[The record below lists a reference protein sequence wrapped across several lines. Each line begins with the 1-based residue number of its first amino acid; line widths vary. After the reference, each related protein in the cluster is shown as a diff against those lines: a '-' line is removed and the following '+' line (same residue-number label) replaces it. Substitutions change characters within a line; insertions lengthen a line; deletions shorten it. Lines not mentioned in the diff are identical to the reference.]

1 MDLINKLERKFGRHA
16 IRHLTRYIIIAYII
30 GYVLYL
36 ISAYTGFPIQ
46 LWLSLNPGA
55 ILSGQIWR
63 LVTWVLIPPS
73 SLNIFT
79 IIMLFCYYQLGTLL
93 ERVWGDFLYDFYIF
107 FGLIMT
113 VIGAFIMYFAGGA
126 LLIEMTGGMM
136 FSTYYVSLSI
146 FLGFAMTF
154 PDQQMLLFFI
164 IPIKI
169 KYLAIFDLA
178 YLTYYMV
185 TGTWMTRVQII
196 SSLAATILFFL
207 MTRSSILRR
216 GAKNMFAGKYRQA
229 QSTRGGAYANSANR
243 SRGGAGNGNT
253 AGTKT
258 QEGGRYGRYASDP
271 GRAPI
276 HRCTV
281 CGRTERDNAALEF
294 RYCSRC
300 KGDHEYCSDHLFTHA
315 HIQ

>member
-1 MDLINKLERKFGRHA
+1 VNFINKLERKFGRYA

-30 GYVLYL
+30 GYVLWI
-36 ISAYTGFPIQ
+36 ISAYTNFPIQ

-55 ILSGQIWR
+55 IMSGQIWR
-63 LVTWVLIPPS
+63 IVSWVLIPPS
-73 SLNIFT
+73 SFNIFT

-113 VIGAFIMYFAGGA
+113 IIGAFIMYFAGGA
-126 LLIEMTGGMM
+126 AMIEMTGGLM

-169 KYLAIFDLA
+169 KYLAVFDVA
-178 YLTYYMV
+178 YLTYFMIV
-185 TGTWMTRVQII
+185 GDWMTRVQII
-196 SSLAATILFFL
+196 CSLAATILFFL
-207 MTRSSILRR
+207 MTRGAILKNRMKSMYGGERFNAGSSSPKPKKTGNGRTGSGNAGR
-216 GAKNMFAGKYRQA
+216 SGARNNGRTAAGNA
-229 QSTRGGAYANSANR
+229 
-243 SRGGAGNGNT
+243 GAGG
-253 AGTKT
+253 
-258 QEGGRYGRYASDP
+258 
-271 GRAPI
+271 API
-276 HRCTV
+276 HRCTI
-281 CGRTERDNAALEF
+281 CGRTERDNPNLEF

-300 KGDHEYCSDHLFTHA
+300 RGNHEYCSDHLFSHV